1 MSPLLVL
8 DLLGVFFFALSGCLL
23 AVEKRFDV
31 VGSVLLGALVGLG
44 GGVVRD
50 VIIDRV
56 PTAIADPL
64 YLVPPVLAAAVVRL
78 GIVRPGRFHRAILLC
93 DAGGLALFCV
103 SGTVIASSFGLNPFG
118 AALMGATTA
127 AGGGLLRDVVANEVP
142 ALVDPAGGLYGV
154 PALVG
159 ASVVAGMAAMG
170 WNPDAVVGPREVL
183 VVALVFGFRVAAL
196 RYRWRPPLAG
206 PDDVTF
212 DD

>member
-1 MSPLLVL
+1 MSPLLAL
-8 DLLGVFFFALSGCLL
+8 DLLGVFAFALSGCLL
-23 AVEKRFDV
+23 AVEKRFDI

-56 PTAIADPL
+56 PTAIEHPV
-64 YLVPPVLAAAVVRL
+64 YLAPPALAALVVRL
-78 GIVRPGRFHRAILLC
+78 GLVRPGRFRKAILLC

-103 SGTVIASSFGLNPFG
+103 SGTLIALGVGLNPVG

-142 ALVDPAGGLYGV
+142 ALVHPAGGLYAV

-159 ASVVAGMAAMG
+159 AGLVAGMAWAG
-170 WNPDAVVGPREVL
+170 WNEGSLVGSPEIL
-183 VVALVFGFRVAAL
+183 VVALVFCVRVAAL
-196 RYRWRPPLAG
+196 RFRWRLPLAG
-206 PDDVTF
+206 PVR
-212 DD
+212 